1 MDKIFVKG
9 AKVHN
14 LKNISCE
21 IPKRKFIV
29 ISGVSGSGKSSF
41 AFDTLYAEGQRRYVE
56 SLSSYARQFLGVLE
70 KPEVERIDGLS
81 PAISIEQRSISKNP
95 RSTVATATEIY
106 DYLRV
111 LYARVGDI
119 FCYNCSRPIKKVS
132 VDQIVDELLFYEG
145 KIVTILSPVVRG
157 KKGEFKE
164 FFKSLTKKGFT
175 KVLVDG
181 QIKRLESEI
190 NLEKNRMHNI
200 SIIIDKLKI
209 DNSNRMRLSQSLEL
223 SLKESSGLVSILT
236 EDNEERLFNTSLSC
250 PYCNISYG
258 EISPR
263 SFSFNSPMGACPAC
277 HGLGYNIEADE
288 ELIVANVELSLWE
301 GALHLWTDISKRTDL
316 IELAKILKVDLKKSY
331 KELPEFFKRILLYG
345 IEDEDRA
352 SFNIPQNFTFE
363 SVTDFLKRV
372 YHSTDSN
379 WMQQEMGKYLVFAKC
394 KVCNGARLKK
404 EYLSVKINGYN
415 IYEITKMDIFNS
427 LDFFKNKISLD
438 RTKGE
443 IAKDIIKEII
453 KKLEFLINVGVGY
466 LTLERSVETL
476 SGGEAQ
482 RVHLAT
488 QIGSGLNDVLYVLDE
503 PSIGLHARDVGLL
516 IKTLKELRDR
526 DNTVIVVEHDK
537 NFIKESDHII
547 DFGPGA
553 GDFGGEI
560 IFQGSYEEIL
570 KTKDSLTGKFLS
582 GKEKVFEKKMER
594 KIDENYYILIKKASE
609 HNLKKIDVK
618 IPLGTFV
625 CVTGVSGSGKS
636 TLVNDILY
644 NAIRRYLRMSR
655 IKPGKHEGI
664 DNLHLIDKVINI
676 DQSPIGRTPRSNP
689 ATYTGVFTYIR
700 DFFSQ
705 LKESKIRGYKPGRFS
720 FNVKGGRCEACEGDG
735 YKKIEMYFLPPV
747 YVQCDVCNGKRFNEE
762 TLQVKYKGKNIADV
776 LEMTVVNAIEHF
788 KEIPKIVKKLEIL
801 NEVGLGYIKLGQPA
815 VSLSGGEAQ
824 RIKLAKELSRT
835 DTGRTLYILDEP
847 STGLHFYDVKL
858 LLKVLDKLVK
868 KGNTLVV
875 IEHNLDIISFA
886 DWIIDLGPEGGDEG
900 GKLVFQGRFDDFL
913 KFKDSYTS
921 FYLRKN
927 KEE

>member
-1 MDKIFVKG
+1 MEKIVVKG

-29 ISGVSGSGKSSF
+29 ITGVSGSGKSSF

-81 PAISIEQRSISKNP
+81 PAISIEQRNISKNP
-95 RSTVATATEIY
+95 RSTVATITEIY

-111 LYARVGDI
+111 LFARVGDI
-119 FCYNCSRPIKKVS
+119 YCYNCSRPVKKMS
-132 VDQIVDELLFYEG
+132 VDQIVDEILMNEE
-145 KIVTILSPVVRG
+145 KVITILSPVVRN

-164 FFKSLTKKGFT
+164 FFKNLMKKGYT

-181 QIKRLESEI
+181 QPRRLEEDI
-190 NLEKNRMHNI
+190 ILEKNRLHNI
-200 SIIIDKLKI
+200 SIIIDRIKI
-209 DNSNRMRLSQSLEL
+209 ENVSRMRLTQSLEL
-223 SLKESSGLVSILT
+223 ALKESSGIVSILP
-236 EDNEERLFNTSLSC
+236 EDGPERIFNTSLSC
-250 PYCNISYG
+250 PFCNISYG

-263 SFSFNSPMGACPAC
+263 SFSFNSPIGACPAC
-277 HGLGYNIEADE
+277 HGLGYSIEADE
-288 ELIVANVELSLWE
+288 ELIIANEDLSLWE
-301 GALHLWTDISKRTDL
+301 GAIHLWTDISKRTDL
-316 IELAKILKVDLKKSY
+316 LELAKILKIDLKKNY
-331 KELPEFFKRILLYG
+331 KDLPGFFKRILFYG
-345 IEDEDRA
+345 IDDDDYG
-352 SFNIPQNFTFE
+352 SFNIPENFSFE
-363 SVTDFLKRV
+363 SITEYLKRI
-372 YHSTDSN
+372 YHSTDSD
-379 WMQQEMGKYLVFAKC
+379 WMQQEMGKYLIFAKC

-404 EYLSVKINGYN
+404 EYLSVRINGLN
-415 IYEITKMDIFNS
+415 IYEITLMNISDS
-427 LDFFKNKISLD
+427 LDFFKNKISFD
-438 RTKGE
+438 ETKKE
-443 IAKDIIKEII
+443 ISKDLIKEIV
-453 KKLEFLINVGVGY
+453 KRLEFLINVGVGY

-503 PSIGLHARDVGLL
+503 PSIGLHQRDVRLL
-516 IKTLKELRDR
+516 IKTLKDLRDR

-553 GDFGGEI
+553 GDFGGDI
-560 IFQGSYEEIL
+560 VFQGSYDEIL
-570 KTKDSLTGKFLS
+570 KSNDSLTGKFLT
-582 GKEKVFEKKMER
+582 GKEKVFERKEER
-594 KIDENYYILIKKASE
+594 KFDENNFILIKNASE
-609 HNLKKIDVK
+609 HNLKNIDVK
-618 IPLGTFV
+618 IPLGCFV

-644 NAIRRYLRMSR
+644 NAVKRYLKISR
-655 IKPGKHEGI
+655 IKPGKHDGI
-664 DNLHLIDKVINI
+664 ENLHFIDKVINI

-705 LKESKIRGYKPGRFS
+705 LKESKMRGYKPGRFS
-720 FNVKGGRCEACEGDG
+720 FNVPGGRCESCEGDG

-762 TLQVKYKGKNIADV
+762 TLQVKYKGKNISDV
-776 LEMTVVNAIEHF
+776 LNMTVINAMELF
-788 KEIPKIVKKLEIL
+788 KDVPRIVKKLEIL
-801 NEVGLGYIKLGQPA
+801 NEVGLGYIRLGQPA

-875 IEHNLDIISFA
+875 IEHNIDIIKFA

-900 GKLVFQGRFDDFL
+900 GKLLFQGRYDDFL
-913 KFKDSYTS
+913 KCKNSYTAE
-921 FYLRKN
+921 YLRK
-927 KEE
+927 ER

>member
-1 MDKIFVKG
+1 MEKIVVKG

-29 ISGVSGSGKSSF
+29 ITGVSGSGKSSF

-81 PAISIEQRSISKNP
+81 PAISIEQRSIAKNP
-95 RSTVATATEIY
+95 RSTVATITEIY

-111 LYARVGDI
+111 LFARVGDI
-119 FCYNCSRPIKKVS
+119 YCYNCSRPVIKMS
-132 VDQIVDELLFYEG
+132 VDQIADEILSYAE
-145 KIVTILSPVVRG
+145 KVITILSPVVRN

-164 FFKSLTKKGFT
+164 YFKILMKKGYT
-175 KVLVDG
+175 KILVDG
-181 QIKRLESEI
+181 QTKRLEEDI
-190 NLEKNRMHNI
+190 ILEKNRLHNI
-200 SIIIDKLKI
+200 SIIIDKIKI
-209 DNSNRMRLSQSLEL
+209 DNVSRMRLTQSLEL
-223 SLKESSGLVSILT
+223 ALKESSGIVSILT
-236 EDNEERLFNTSLSC
+236 EDGQEKLFNTSLSC
-250 PYCNISYG
+250 PFCNISYG

-263 SFSFNSPMGACPAC
+263 SFSFNSPIGACPVC
-277 HGLGYNIEADE
+277 HGLGYSIEADE
-288 ELIVANVELSLWE
+288 ELIIANEELSLWE
-301 GALHLWTDISKRTDL
+301 GAIHLWTDISKRTDL
-316 IELAKILKVDLKKSY
+316 LELAKILKVDLKNSY
-331 KELPEFFKRILLYG
+331 KELPAFFKRILFYG
-345 IEDEDRA
+345 IKDDDYG
-352 SFNIPQNFTFE
+352 SFNIPENFSFE
-363 SVTDFLKRV
+363 SITEYLKRI
-372 YHSTDSN
+372 YHSTDSD
-379 WMQQEMGKYLVFAKC
+379 WMQQEMGKYLIFAKC

-404 EYLSVKINGYN
+404 EYLSVKINGLN
-415 IYEITKMDIFNS
+415 IYEMTQMNIYNS
-427 LDFFKNKISLD
+427 LDFFKNKISFD
-438 RTKGE
+438 ETKKE
-443 IAKDIIKEII
+443 ISKDLIKEII
-453 KKLEFLINVGVGY
+453 KKLEFLVNVGVGY

-488 QIGSGLNDVLYVLDE
+488 QIGSGLNDVMYVLDE
-503 PSIGLHARDVGLL
+503 PSIGLHQRDVKLL
-516 IKTLKELRDR
+516 IKTLKDLRDR

-553 GDFGGEI
+553 GDFGGNI
-560 IFQGSYEEIL
+560 VFQGSFEEIL
-570 KTKDSLTGKFLS
+570 KSKDSLTGKFLI
-582 GKEKVFEKKMER
+582 GKEKVFERKEER
-594 KIDENYYILIKKASE
+594 KFDDNNFILIKNACE
-609 HNLKKIDVK
+609 HNLKNIDVK
-618 IPLGTFV
+618 IPLGCFV

-644 NAIRRYLRMSR
+644 NAVRRYLKVSR
-655 IKPGKHEGI
+655 IKPGKHDGI
-664 DNLHLIDKVINI
+664 ENLHFIDKVINI

-705 LKESKIRGYKPGRFS
+705 LKESKMRGYKPGRFS
-720 FNVKGGRCEACEGDG
+720 FNVPGGRCESCEGDG

-762 TLQVKYKGKNIADV
+762 TLQVKYKGKNISDV
-776 LEMTVVNAIEHF
+776 LNMTVINAMELF
-788 KEIPKIVKKLEIL
+788 KDIPKIIKKLEIL

-875 IEHNLDIISFA
+875 IEHNLDIIKFA

-900 GKLVFQGRFDDFL
+900 GKLLFQGKFDEFL
-913 KFKDSYTS
+913 KCKNSYTAE
-921 FYLRKN
+921 YLRK
-927 KEE
+927 ER